1 MSKIALQ
8 SLHLLNF
15 ATFEN
20 QDIVFGDHF
29 NCIVGETGS
38 GKSLILTAFMGLLGS
53 KLDKKSVR
61 KDADSAVIQG
71 IFKGDSLSLKKLNED
86 GYPCEDE
93 SVVIKRIIQQTGTS
107 KTYINGLVCSST
119 YLTNFIREYVDLVG
133 QFENQKL
140 LSPDYQLQL
149 LDIYANTEA
158 EIKIYKNELSQYK
171 ELTLKLSDLNS
182 RLSSQ
187 KEREEFLR
195 YQLEEYEAAQISAAE
210 EKELQSKKDFAF
222 NVEKNRTLFAE
233 LAQIA
238 VHSENSISSY
248 IPHCLKVINSLRGV
262 DPKLQH
268 SFSEFKSHF
277 DDFSDLVLENSQLL
291 DVDSNIDEIMNRI
304 DTYQKIKRKHGQDIS
319 EVIFKMDSY
328 RGELEELDNISPL
341 ISKIEK
347 ELKLSFKRCSDISQV
362 LHDKRV
368 LASKKLAKLITQLI
382 QSLNMEGAT
391 LDIRLERTEAFQE
404 SGITKVEFWTETNKG
419 EGFYPIKQIASGGEL
434 SRILLCLRQ
443 VVANKDSISI
453 FFFDEIDTGIGG
465 ETALKIGKLLAE
477 ISRTSQVISITHLP
491 QIAHHADHIVLVSK
505 DTKTINGDTRTLS
518 TAQFYEG
525 SSKKKVIESMIAI
538 GQDL

>member
-20 QDIVFGDHF
+20 QEIIFGDHF

-38 GKSLILTAFMGLLGS
+38 GKSLILTAFIGLLGN

-61 KDADSAVIQG
+61 RDADSAVIQG
-71 IFKGDSLSLKKLNED
+71 IFKGDTKSIQRLNED

-93 SVVIKRIIQQTGTS
+93 DIIIKRVIQQTGTS
-107 KTYINGLVCSST
+107 KTYVNGLICSST
-119 YLTNFIREYVDLVG
+119 YLNNFIREYVDLVG

-140 LSPDYQLQL
+140 LSPEYQLQL
-149 LDIYANTEA
+149 LDIYSGTED
-158 EIKIYKNELSQYK
+158 ELKTYKSELAHYK
-171 ELTLKLSDLNS
+171 DLNFKLTDLKNRQS
-182 RLSSQ
+182 TQ

-195 YQLEEYEAAQISAAE
+195 YQLEEFDSANLSIEE
-210 EKELQSKKDFAF
+210 EKELQAQKDFAF
-222 NVEKNRTLFAE
+222 NVEKNRSLFGE

-238 VHSENSISSY
+238 IHSENSISSY
-248 IPHCLKVINSLRGV
+248 LPHCLKVLNSIKGV
-262 DPKLQH
+262 DPKLHQ
-268 SFSEFKSHF
+268 SFSDFKNNF
-277 DDFSDLVLENSQLL
+277 EEFSDLIIENSQLL
-291 DVDSNIDEIMNRI
+291 EVDSNIDEIMNRI
-304 DTYQKIKRKHGQDIS
+304 DTYQKIKRKHGQDIE
-319 EVIFKMDSY
+319 EVLLKLQNY
-328 RGELEELDNISPL
+328 RTELDELENISPL
-341 ISKIEK
+341 ILKIEK
-347 ELKLSFKRCSDISQV
+347 ELKNSFKKCSEITQI

-368 LASKKLAKLITQLI
+368 LSARKLAKLITQLI

-391 LDIRLERTEAFQE
+391 LDIRLERSETFLDT
-404 SGITKVEFWTETNKG
+404 GITKVEFWTETNKG

-465 ETALKIGKLLAE
+465 ETALKIGKLLSE
-477 ISRTSQVISITHLP
+477 ISRSSQVISITHLP

-505 DTKTINGDTRTLS
+505 DTMKINGDTRTLS
-518 TAQFYEG
+518 TAKFYEG
-525 SSKKKVIESMIAI
+525 PAKKQVIESMIAI